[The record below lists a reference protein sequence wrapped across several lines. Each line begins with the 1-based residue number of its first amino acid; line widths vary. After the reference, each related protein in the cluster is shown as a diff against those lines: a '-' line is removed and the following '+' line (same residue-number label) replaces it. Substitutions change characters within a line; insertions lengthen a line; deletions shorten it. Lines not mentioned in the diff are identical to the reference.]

1 MKCPFKNFPNPAK
14 MNRLGIPSFN
24 EPKYYIQMKNIKSIL
39 LLAALTLAACN
50 SSNKE
55 IATDETHSEAQ
66 TSEKIHL
73 SKAQFETAKMETGQM
88 AEKPFAEAVQTS
100 GIIDVPPQSR
110 AVISAFAGGYIK
122 NTPLLVGDRVSKGQ
136 RLVTLENPE
145 FITLQQNYLEIAEQL
160 AYLKSEYERQQIMV
174 AEKITSQKSFLK
186 AESEYKSNLA
196 RYNSLKKNLE
206 MLNINPASVQ
216 AGNIVSAVNIYS
228 PIAGNVTQVFVNTG
242 TYVSP
247 ADRIMEI
254 MDTDHI
260 HLELKVFEKDLL
272 GLKRGQEILFTVPE
286 ASDSVFRGEVH
297 LVGTAIDP
305 KTRTAL
311 IHGHIAEKDEHNFT
325 AGMFVE
331 AHIVTDTSKHWAL
344 PENAVVEMEGK
355 QYVLE
360 VESETADE
368 YTLQPT
374 EVEIGA
380 TYHGYTNIKNAS
392 EFKEDSRFLTKG
404 GFVLLKEEGGGG
416 HSH

>member
-1 MKCPFKNFPNPAK
+1 
-14 MNRLGIPSFN
+14 
-24 EPKYYIQMKNIKSIL
+24 
-39 LLAALTLAACN
+39 
-50 SSNKE
+50 
-55 IATDETHSEAQ
+55 
-66 TSEKIHL
+66 
-73 SKAQFETAKMETGQM
+73 
-88 AEKPFAEAVQTS
+88 
-100 GIIDVPPQSR
+100 
-110 AVISAFAGGYIK
+110 
-122 NTPLLVGDRVSKGQ
+122 LLVGDRVSKGQ

-186 AESEYKSNLA
+186 VESEYKSNLA

-247 ADRIMEI
+247 ADKIMEI

-272 GLKRGQEILFTVPE
+272 GLKKGQEILFTVPE

-305 KTRTAL
+305 QSRTAL

-331 AHIVTDTSKHWAL
+331 AQLVTGTANQLAL
-344 PENAVVEMEGK
+344 PENAVVEMDGK
-355 QYVLE
+355 QFVLQVEKETDSEIELLPVE
-360 VESETADE
+360 VET
-368 YTLQPT
+368 
-374 EVEIGA
+374 GA
-380 TYHGYTNIKNAS
+380 TYNGFTAIKNAS
-392 EFKEDSRFLTKG
+392 QFKPDSRFLTKG

-416 HSH
+416 HGH